1 MWTDIVQKILFIRIW
16 CVGDSDAIEG
26 KENKNPI
33 VFIGFSRVLNFV
45 GVELEPVD
53 SCAINN
59 GGCAHSCRHGDGGP
73 VCSCRKGYILQID
86 KKSCLG
92 RCIHATMKDRDSIL
106 MVKRSFL

>member
-1 MWTDIVQKILFIRIW
+1 ML
-16 CVGDSDAIEG
+16 
-26 KENKNPI
+26 
-33 VFIGFSRVLNFV
+33 V

-59 GGCAHSCRHGDGGP
+59 GGCAHSCRHEEGGA

-92 RCIHATMKDRDSIL
+92 RSVGL
-106 MVKRSFL
+106 

>member
-1 MWTDIVQKILFIRIW
+1 MS
-16 CVGDSDAIEG
+16 DS
-26 KENKNPI
+26 
-33 VFIGFSRVLNFV
+33 V

-59 GGCAHSCRHGDGGP
+59 GGCAHSCRHEDGGA

-92 RCIHATMKDRDSIL
+92 ESTVVEPLLLKINQSSVVVLDVGVYCSSICWGYLQKGTILCHLWKAVNCIKEYNIQ
-106 MVKRSFL
+106 FF